1 MKKIV
6 YILMF
11 LAITISANAQ
21 WVQMSNTIGTNR
33 TVYCFTVN
41 GTNLFACTNDGVYL
55 STNNGT
61 NWTAINSGLT
71 SLNVYALAV
80 SGTNIFAGAYGQ
92 GVFKTTNNGTNWTQ
106 VNTGLTHL
114 YVISLAV
121 SGTNIFAMTDGGI
134 YKSTNSGTN
143 WTQVNSGLTN
153 LNVRT
158 LAFSGTN
165 IFAGTYGSGVYLS
178 TNNGTNWVASGLTNS
193 IVQSLAVSGT
203 NIFAG
208 IYGGGVSFSTNNG
221 ISWTAVNNGITNL
234 DVRALAVTGNNLFA
248 GTYGGGVFLST
259 NNGTIWYQKS
269 HGFTGQQN
277 ITTLYIT
284 NNYIFAGANSAWRL
298 DLNYPLPE
306 PSQLLSPSDN
316 SIDNPLNLNLVWNKT
331 QYAMLY
337 NVLFAS
343 DASFNNT
350 IIDTLLTDTTLA
362 IANLSTFTNYYWK
375 VRVKIISDWGP
386 FSDYFTFR
394 TGSPWIPM
402 YNGLSNGQIV
412 RAFTTIGNN
421 IFAGTQSNGVYKSTD
436 NGLNWISVNNGLSN
450 QNILSLTS
458 YNNFLYAGTSLG
470 GIYQST
476 NNGDYWVAVSN
487 GLGNNAKVNTLLTKG
502 TSIYA
507 GTASGVYVTTNN
519 GGLWTQSG
527 LTWDTR
533 ILFLNGNTIYAGTY
547 LGGLHISTD
556 NGTSWMARNSGLG
569 NMRVLSITVNGNNLF
584 AGTEG
589 GIFLSTNNGLN
600 WTAGWLTNQ
609 TIYSLAASNNRIF
622 IGSNIGSL
630 VSFDNGLSWININF
644 GFVSVTNVYS
654 YLINNDHIFAGTNN
668 SVWRHVLSEVIG
680 ISTISNHVPKTYSL
694 SQNYP
699 NPFNPSTKIKFDV
712 LRSNIVTLKV
722 FDVLGREIATLV
734 NEQVKPGTYEVDWNA
749 SNYPSGV
756 YFYTMRTEG
765 YTETKR
771 MILIK

>member
-21 WVQMSNTIGTNR
+21 WVQMSNGMGNNQTVRALTTNGLDIFAGTESFGVYISTNNGQNWTQTALNNR
-33 TVYCFTVN
+33 TISSLSINGNNIFAGTEGNGVYISTNNGQSWTQTILGDNFIRKLASGGNIVFAATNAGVYRTTNN
-41 GTNLFACTNDGVYL
+41 GTNWTLAGLSSLWITALTVNENRIFAGHNGSGVHL

-61 NWTAINSGLT
+61 NWTQT
-71 SLNVYALAV
+71 SLNNGDVSAIASQGNYVYA
-80 SGTNIFAGAYGQ
+80 GTGGTGGSPNLFRS
-92 GVFKTTNNGTNWTQ
+92 TDNGTTWTQ
-106 VNTGLTHL
+106 ISMFNKIVH
-114 YVISLAV
+114 SLAINGNFV
-121 SGTNIFAMTDGGI
+121 
-134 YKSTNSGTN
+134 
-143 WTQVNSGLTN
+143 
-153 LNVRT
+153 
-158 LAFSGTN
+158 
-165 IFAGTYGSGVYLS
+165 FAGTNDGAYLS
-178 TNNGTNWVASGLTNS
+178 TDNGSNWSS
-193 IVQSLAVSGT
+193 INQGFSSTPIIKAFT
-203 NIFAG
+203 
-208 IYGGGVSFSTNNG
+208 IYGDYIHAGSVSQS
-221 ISWTAVNNGITNL
+221 V
-234 DVRALAVTGNNLFA
+234 
-248 GTYGGGVFLST
+248 
-259 NNGTIWYQKS
+259 
-269 HGFTGQQN
+269 
-277 ITTLYIT
+277 
-284 NNYIFAGANSAWRL
+284 WRL
-298 DLNYPLPE
+298 DFSFPLPD
-306 PSQLLSPSDN
+306 PPQLLSPANN
-316 SIDNPLNLNLVWNKT
+316 STENLVNLDLVWRKVQFSSHYNIVLAIDPSFLNIIKDSTLADTSITISNLN
-331 QYAMLY
+331 
-337 NVLFAS
+337 
-343 DASFNNT
+343 
-350 IIDTLLTDTTLA
+350 TL
-362 IANLSTFTNYYWK
+362 TNYYWK
-375 VRVKIISDWGP
+375 VKANSYSQWGP
-386 FSDYFTFR
+386 FSPTFTFK

-402 YNGLSNGQIV
+402 YNGMNTGKIV
-412 RAFTTIGNN
+412 KAYTTIGNN

-507 GTASGVYVTTNN
+507 GTASGVFMTTNN

-533 ILFLNGNTIYAGTY
+533 ILYLNGNTIYAGTY